1 MQYSVSLIGSGN
13 VAWHLSQALEK
24 AGHQVREIYSR
35 SAEHAEQVAE
45 KLYDAQVVA
54 TLDFSES
61 TSDVFIL
68 CVSDDAIAAVAD
80 QVILPHEDAILCHT
94 SGSQPLG
101 VLAGRPRTGVFYP
114 LQTFS
119 KSRRV
124 DISSVP
130 FCIEASDGEAESILV
145 DLGQSLSRTVYLVN
159 SQERKTLHI
168 GAVFAGN
175 FTNHLIALAQ
185 HLLQQ
190 EGLEFDLLKPLI
202 RETIEK
208 ALEAP
213 NPAVVQTGPAV
224 RGDLQVI
231 NAHLDYL
238 QQMPHRQALYK
249 LLSDSIVLLA
259 NR

>member
-35 SAEHAEQVAE
+35 GTEHAEKVAD
-45 KLYDAQVVA
+45 KLYDAQVVT

-61 TSDVFIL
+61 TSTIFLL
-68 CVSDDAIAAVAD
+68 CVSDDAIGGVAD
-80 QVILPHEDAILCHT
+80 QIILPDEDAILCHT
-94 SGSQPLG
+94 SGSQPLE
-101 VLAGRPRTGVFYP
+101 VLAGRLHTGVFYP

-124 DISSVP
+124 DVGNVP
-130 FCIEASDGEAESILV
+130 FCIEASDGETENTLV
-145 DLGQSLSRTVYLVN
+145 DLAQSLSQTVYLVN
-159 SQERKTLHI
+159 SQERRTLHI

-175 FTNHLIALAQ
+175 FTNHLLALAQ
-185 HLLQQ
+185 QLLSQ

-202 RETIEK
+202 RETVEK

-213 NPAVVQTGPAV
+213 DPAAVQTGPAV
-224 RGDLQVI
+224 RRDYQVI

-238 QQMPHRQALYK
+238 QHMPHRQALYK
-249 LLSDSIVLLA
+249 ILSDSIVLQA